1 MKTIVLDLPQFVFLL
16 VMISVTAWVW
26 MKSLATCP
34 KTFSDEYMALHH
46 KYNTLVQERDKLK
59 GALVFMQSNMVQQ
72 QVPDR
77 RQPGAMPTAMPTAMQ
92 AAMQYQDQQI
102 FM

>member
-72 QVPDR
+72 QPVPDR
-77 RQPGAMPTAMPTAMQ
+77 RQQPQHTMP
-92 AAMQYQDQQI
+92 YQDQQI